1 MHPMRLPR
9 LRLQRFYGWV
19 ATRSSTRLGGL
30 VDGNLWSE
38 KIEGIHHF
46 SHMQKSNPNMTHS

>member
-9 LRLQRFYGWV
+9 LRLQPFYGWV

-30 VDGNLWSE
+30 VDGNLCE
-38 KIEGIHHF
+38 KIDKGIHHF
-46 SHMQKSNPNMTHS
+46 SHMEESDPNMTHS